1 MKKLEIQPQSDRELV
16 LCLLLD
22 APPEKLF
29 RGWTDPSL
37 MKQWFVPKP
46 WTITKVETDLRAGGS
61 SLVVMKSPEG
71 QEFPNPGVYLEV
83 IPNEK
88 IVFTDAFTKAW
99 EPGANAPF
107 MVATVTFEKQPDGKT
122 KYTARAQ
129 HWSKE
134 SREQHEK
141 MGFHPGWTQCAQQLE
156 DLVRSL

>member
-1 MKKLEIQPQSDRELV
+1 MTKLEVSPQSDRELV
-16 LCLLLD
+16 LSFIMD
-22 APPEKLF
+22 APAEKLF
-29 RGWTDPSL
+29 RAWTDPKL
-37 MKQWFVPKP
+37 IPLWFVPKP
-46 WTITKVETDLRAGGS
+46 WSIARAEMDVRAGGS

-83 IPNEK
+83 VPNKK

-99 EPGANAPF
+99 EPSTNAF
-107 MVATVTFEKQPDGKT
+107 MVATVTFEDQGGGKT

-141 MGFHPGWTQCAQQLE
+141 MGFAPGWTQVAQQLE
-156 DLVRSL
+156 DLVKSL